1 MQQKPGRNDPCYCG
15 SGKKYKKCHM
25 ASDKEAAKKQRQLA
39 DAGRWLRRD
48 FLRFAREERFAEA
61 FAAGLP
67 LYWNNYYT
75 IDNAEEMSQNEA
87 FRFFDW
93 LVFDF
98 QYQEQPRLIT
108 VYRDERQGDLS
119 VDQQQVLDLWL
130 GAPPAA
136 AYTLIDYEGQNL
148 QIRDF
153 VTGEEFTVYEPA
165 GKGLADPEDLLLGRL
180 VRIQDRLEFSTI
192 AAYIPQDEIAD
203 LAEKLETARKADSEA
218 HADSSYSDF
227 MQRRGYLIIHHAL
240 EQAELK
246 GRPPVSGSDPNRSDG
261 LARKAAQRLRK
272 LQS

>member
-25 ASDKEAAKKQRQLA
+25 ASDKEDEKKLRQLA

-48 FLRFAREERFAEA
+48 LLRFAREERFAEA
-61 FAAGLP
+61 FALSLP
-67 LYWNNYYT
+67 VYWNNFYS

-93 LVFDF
+93 FVFDF
-98 QYQEQPRLIT
+98 QYQENPRLIT
-108 VYRDERQGDLS
+108 VYWDERQGDLS
-119 VDQQQVLDLWL
+119 DIQRQVLELWL
-130 GAPPAA
+130 DAPPAA
-136 AYTLIDYEGQNL
+136 AYELIDYEGQNL

-153 VTGEEFTVYEPA
+153 VSGEEFVVYEPG
-165 GKGLADPEDLLLGRL
+165 GKGLAIPGDLLLGRL
-180 VRIQDRLEFSTI
+180 VRIQGRLEFSTI

-203 LAEKLETARKADSEA
+203 LSEKLEAAREADSEA
-218 HADSSYSDF
+218 HPDSSYSDF
-227 MQRRGYLIIHHAL
+227 MRRRGYLIIHHAL

-246 GRPPVSGSDPNRSDG
+246 GRPPVSGSDSNRSDG

-272 LQS
+272 LQG